1 MLEIRCFLQPG
12 LDRLFG
18 KLLGREVPKRAVRPT
33 LIVVHAPGFEDSLGL
48 GERCEQVPVQAL
60 ITQILVL
67 FERRHG

>member
-18 KLLGREVPKRAVRPT
+18 KLLGREVPERPMRSV
-33 LIVVHAPGFEDSLGL
+33 LIVIDSPGFEDSLGL